1 MAGAETLTAKSD
13 CVLDSNEDVDEL
25 LPGTGSVVEE
35 MTDAV
40 LLIVVSQATFG
51 LSLTVNAK
59 FVKPVARVAMLQ
71 VIAPVP
77 PTEGVAQVQPAGDVR
92 DWKVVLFGVAPV
104 KVTAVAA
111 VAAVLFVT
119 VILKV
124 VLAPAMAGGTPVVET
139 ERSVPAP
146 TTPVTVVLPFAI
158 ALFEGKPGKVPTILA
173 T

>member
-1 MAGAETLTAKSD
+1 MTDKSD
-13 CVLDSNEDVDEL
+13 CVLDSKEDVDEL

-35 MTDAV
+35 LTDAV
-40 LLIVVSQATFG
+40 LLIVVSQATLG

-59 FVKPVARVAMLQ
+59 FAEPVARVAMLQ

-77 PTEGVAQVQPAGDVR
+77 PTAGVVQVQPAGDVR
-92 DWKVVLFGVAPV
+92 DWKFVLAGGAPV
-104 KVTAVAA
+104 KVTAIAA
-111 VAAVLFVT
+111 VAAVLFAT

-124 VLAPAMAGGTPVVET
+124 VFAPAMAGGTPVVET

-146 TTPVTVVLPFAI
+146 TIPVTVVLPLAI
-158 ALFEGKPGKVPTILA
+158 VLFGGKPGNAPTILA